1 MAADSFNAKVEND
14 QVRAS
19 LGKRLGEIITDLLG
33 DKRLQELYENG
44 GAKPEA
50 ASGLSAGEVAL
61 KAGVISADTKTA
73 LLVAQAAERA
83 FGLSTEAG
91 NLADSYDTTVKQHR
105 ANKTRYDKSGA
116 HVVSHTADVFKYV
129 GSDRDPPVLQQAQS
143 LWMTAQMF
151 YNNEIEALENR
162 INQPGYVGG
171 SSSMPGYK
179 EGFQR
184 MALKFYGEAADM
196 LRREGHEDAAGKLEQ
211 VQKQLSKG
219 VSAEPGNGGPAQFLQ
234 SHLWSEQ
241 FAAQQVNIILNGEY
255 QSINPQFE
263 KTVKTLISRL
273 SDDKPKAP
281 ERKAVFQP

>member
-1 MAADSFNAKVEND
+1 MAADSFNTKVEND
-14 QVRAS
+14 QTRAS

-33 DKRLQELYENG
+33 DKRIQELYENG
-44 GAKPEA
+44 AKPDTA
-50 ASGLSAGEVAL
+50 AGLSVGEVAL
-61 KAGVISADTKTA
+61 KAGVITADTKTA

-83 FGLSTEAG
+83 FALSTEAG
-91 NLADSYDTTVKQHR
+91 DIAASYDTTVKQHR
-105 ANKTRYDKSGA
+105 ETKTRYDKTGT
-116 HVVSHTADVFKYV
+116 HVVSHTDDVFKYV

-151 YNNEIEALENR
+151 YNNEIESLENR

-171 SSSMPGYK
+171 SASMPGY
-179 EGFQR
+179 EAGFQN

-211 VQKQLSKG
+211 VQKQLAKG
-219 VSAEPGNGGPAQFLQ
+219 VSPATAKNGPAQFLQ
-234 SHLWSEQ
+234 SHLWNEQ
-241 FAAQQVNIILNGEY
+241 FAAQQVNIILNGDY

-263 KTVKTLISRL
+263 KTVYKLMSQL

>member
-1 MAADSFNAKVEND
+1 
-14 QVRAS
+14 
-19 LGKRLGEIITDLLG
+19 
-33 DKRLQELYENG
+33 
-44 GAKPEA
+44 
-50 ASGLSAGEVAL
+50 
-61 KAGVISADTKTA
+61 
-73 LLVAQAAERA
+73 
-83 FGLSTEAG
+83 
-91 NLADSYDTTVKQHR
+91 
-105 ANKTRYDKSGA
+105 
-116 HVVSHTADVFKYV
+116 
-129 GSDRDPPVLQQAQS
+129 
-143 LWMTAQMF
+143 
-151 YNNEIEALENR
+151 
-162 INQPGYVGG
+162 
-171 SSSMPGYK
+171 
-179 EGFQR
+179 
-184 MALKFYGEAADM
+184 M